1 MQSEYLIEGFLMY
14 EVSIIIT
21 AYNADKYISS
31 SINSI
36 INQTFKKWILI
47 AVDDGSSDRTF
58 EILNSFKSS
67 LKNQLILIKNEKNL
81 GINISLNKALEK
93 VETPF
98 FTRQDADDL
107 SLPNRIEILV
117 NSLKQNT
124 KYQFV
129 SSKMRSI
136 DDKNLVFPINLTK
149 YPKKSDFIVSLPYC
163 NAPTLFRSSIL
174 KKVRFNPSKI
184 YKKRFE
190 DYEFFFQC
198 ISNNFIGYNVNDITY
213 LVRQDLNYYSKIVPS
228 ERIVEAYLKFK
239 IFKKFRIRLKNI
251 SHIFIPL
258 IKIFIPVKI
267 YKILLKN
274 YYK

>member
-1 MQSEYLIEGFLMY
+1 MY

>member
-1 MQSEYLIEGFLMY
+1 MY

-117 NSLKQNT
+117 
-124 KYQFV
+124 Y
-129 SSKMRSI
+129 
-136 DDKNLVFPINLTK
+136 
-149 YPKKSDFIVSLPYC
+149 
-163 NAPTLFRSSIL
+163 
-174 KKVRFNPSKI
+174 
-184 YKKRFE
+184 
-190 DYEFFFQC
+190 
-198 ISNNFIGYNVNDITY
+198 
-213 LVRQDLNYYSKIVPS
+213 
-228 ERIVEAYLKFK
+228 
-239 IFKKFRIRLKNI
+239 
-251 SHIFIPL
+251 
-258 IKIFIPVKI
+258 
-267 YKILLKN
+267 
-274 YYK
+274 

>member
-1 MQSEYLIEGFLMY
+1 MY

-21 AYNADKYISS
+21 AFNAEKYISDSIS
-31 SINSI
+31 SILK
-36 INQTFKKWILI
+36 QTFKEWIII
-47 AVDDGSSDRTF
+47 AVDDGSSDSTF
-58 EILNSFKSS
+58 DILNSFKTS
-67 LKNQLILIKNEKNL
+67 LKSQFILIKNEKNL
-81 GINISLNKALEK
+81 GINVSLNKALEK
-93 VETPF
+93 VNTPF

-107 SLPNRIEILV
+107 SLPNRLEILI

-129 SSKMRSI
+129 SSRMRSI
-136 DDKNLVFPINLTK
+136 NDEDLIFPINLKT
-149 YPKKSDFIVSLPYC
+149 YPNKSDFIVSLPYC
-163 NAPTLFRSSIL
+163 NAPTLFRSLIL

-198 ISNNFIGYNVNDITY
+198 ISNNFYGFNVDDITY
-213 LVRQDLNYYSKIVPS
+213 LVRQDLNYYSKILPS
-228 ERIVEAYLKFK
+228 QRIVEAYLKFRIFFKFK
-239 IFKKFRIRLKNI
+239 ISLINI

-258 IKIFIPVKI
+258 IKIFIPTKI
-267 YKILLKN
+267 YKVLLKN